1 MPLLAYVF
9 GTRGKIDAFKAVEFR
24 GDYWFF
30 ADFNSWCPVTV
41 EAAKARFVKV
51 EK

>member
-9 GTRGKIDAFKAVEFR
+9 GTRGKIDAFKAIEFR

-30 ADFNSWCPVTV
+30 ADLNGWAPVTV
-41 EAAKARFVKV
+41 AEAKARFVKGA
-51 EK
+51 K